1 MFHTCE
7 MIGRSVACQAQSGYE
22 DEMYLRLCAGGL
34 VLLTLIFGILAL
46 IETPAPPPSVYRTER
61 LWPLTYPKNHFT
73 LRDAIILL
81 KDMDESRAKAETT
94 GASASASSS
103 HFGDVLRV
111 VPAKGPISSEF
122 GPRVLISFSRPRM
135 HSGVDIL
142 APRGTPVLA
151 AGDGIVAF
159 SGRNGTYGVLVEIDH
174 GGGLAT
180 CYGHMDKTLVKA
192 GQAVT
197 AGEQI
202 GVVGKTG
209 KTTGPNLHFEVRVND
224 KCINPREAFTWPPSP
239 PRKPKPQLP

>member
-1 MFHTCE
+1 
-7 MIGRSVACQAQSGYE
+7 
-22 DEMYLRLCAGGL
+22 MYLRLCAGGL
-34 VLLTLIFGILAL
+34 FLLALIFGIQAL
-46 IETPAPPPSVYRTER
+46 TATPPATTPSASRTAR
-61 LWPLTYPKNHFT
+61 LWPLAYPKNQFT
-73 LRDAIILL
+73 LRDAIVLI
-81 KDMDESRAKAETT
+81 KDMDKRRATTEATAASESAPP
-94 GASASASSS
+94 S
-103 HFGDVLRV
+103 HFGDILRV

-142 APRGTPVLA
+142 APRGVPVLA
-151 AGDGIVAF
+151 AGDGTVVF
-159 SGRNGTYGVLVEIDH
+159 SGRNGTYGVLVKIDH

-202 GVVGKTG
+202 GTVGKTG
-209 KTTGPNLHFEVRVND
+209 KTTGANLHFEVRVND
-224 KCINPREAFTWPPSP
+224 KCINPREVFTWPPSP

>member
-1 MFHTCE
+1 
-7 MIGRSVACQAQSGYE
+7 
-22 DEMYLRLCAGGL
+22 MYLRLCAGGL
-34 VLLTLIFGILAL
+34 LLLAL
-46 IETPAPPPSVYRTER
+46 IFWIQAVIAPPPATPASASQTER
-61 LWPLTYPKNHFT
+61 LWPLAYPKNQFT
-73 LRDAIILL
+73 LRDAVILF
-81 KDMDESRAKAETT
+81 KDMNERRAMAEAKAL
-94 GASASASSS
+94 SASAPAA

-111 VPAKGPISSEF
+111 IPAQGPISSEF

-142 APRGTPVLA
+142 APRGAPVLA

-159 SGRNGTYGVLVEIDH
+159 SGRNGTYGVLVKIEH

-192 GQAVT
+192 GQAV
-197 AGEQI
+197 ACGEQI
-202 GVVGKTG
+202 GTVGRTG
-209 KTTGPNLHFEVRVND
+209 KTTGANLHFEVRVNG

>member
-1 MFHTCE
+1 
-7 MIGRSVACQAQSGYE
+7 
-22 DEMYLRLCAGGL
+22 MYLRLCAGGL
-34 VLLTLIFGILAL
+34 LLLALIFGIQAV
-46 IETPAPPPSVYRTER
+46 IATPSATSASVPRGER
-61 LWPLTYPKNHFT
+61 LWPLTYPENQFT
-73 LRDAIILL
+73 LRDAVILL
-81 KDMDESRAKAETT
+81 KDMDECRAAAETT
-94 GASASASSS
+94 ASSASTS

-111 VPAKGPISSEF
+111 VPAQGPISSEF

-142 APRGTPVLA
+142 APRGAPVLA

-159 SGRNGTYGVLVEIDH
+159 SGRNGTYGVLVKIDH

-197 AGEQI
+197 GGEQI
-202 GVVGKTG
+202 GTVGRTG
-209 KTTGPNLHFEVRVND
+209 KTTGANLHFEVRVND